1 MKEEKGFGDRK
12 LNVTIY
18 DTTLRDGSQAE
29 GISFSLEDKL
39 QIARRLDFLGV
50 SYIEGGWPGSNPKDL
65 EFFKLIQSQ
74 GLDHSRIAA
83 FSSTRKPNISVK
95 QDVNLQALLDSG
107 APTATLVGKSWD
119 FHVLKALETT
129 LDENLNM
136 IRESIAYLKDKNR
149 EVIFDAEHFFDG
161 FKANSDYALQVLE
174 TAEAAG
180 ADWIILCDT
189 NGGSMPWEIAD
200 IIRQVSQRMK
210 SPLGIHAHNDAGCAV
225 SNSLMAVQSGCQQVQ
240 GTINGYGE
248 RCGNADLCS
257 IIPNLELKL
266 QLACLPQGRLKHLS
280 EVSHYIAEIANMPH
294 HNNQPFV
301 GYGAFAHK
309 GGIHVSALLKDS
321 LTYEHINPEEVG
333 NHRRVLVSELS
344 GLSNLLYK
352 ARELNLDINS
362 YDAQTRT
369 VIKQIKELESQGF
382 QFEGADASLE
392 LFLRKAFG
400 QCSDYFQL
408 LNLKVILEKNEQED
422 IVSEAMVKL
431 SADGQTFHTAAD
443 GDGPVN
449 ALDNALR
456 KALTEVYP
464 EIQDMHLTDYKV
476 RVLDGKEGT
485 AAKVRVLVETADP
498 TGKWNTVG
506 VSENIIEASWQ
517 ALVDS
522 INYLLMKRKQAQ
534 PDDNQN

>member
-1 MKEEKGFGDRK
+1 
-12 LNVTIY
+12 
-18 DTTLRDGSQAE
+18 
-29 GISFSLEDKL
+29 
-39 QIARRLDFLGV
+39 
-50 SYIEGGWPGSNPKDL
+50 
-65 EFFKLIQSQ
+65 
-74 GLDHSRIAA
+74 
-83 FSSTRKPNISVK
+83 
-95 QDVNLQALLDSG
+95 VNLKALLDSG
-107 APTATLVGKSWD
+107 APCATLVGKSWD

-129 LDENLNM
+129 LEENLNM

-149 EVIFDAEHFFDG
+149 EVVFDAEHFFDG
-161 FKANSDYALQVLE
+161 FKANEEYAVQVLQAAQE
-174 TAEAAG
+174 AG
-180 ADWIILCDT
+180 ADWLVLCDT
-189 NGGSMPWEIAD
+189 NGGTMPWEIED
-200 IIRQVSQRMK
+200 ILLRIRPLIK
-210 SPLGIHAHNDAGCAV
+210 APLGIHAHNDAGCAV
-225 SNSLMAVQSGCQQVQ
+225 SNSLIGVKNGCRQVQ

-257 IIPNLELKL
+257 IMPNLELKM
-266 QLACLPQGRLKHLS
+266 QMTCLPPGRLKNLS

-294 HNNQPFV
+294 NNNQPFV

-321 LTYEHINPEEVG
+321 LTYEHIDPEKVG
-333 NHRRVLVSELS
+333 NRRRVLVSELS

-362 YDAQTRT
+362 YDAQTRA

-392 LFLRKAFG
+392 LFLRKAFD
-400 QCSDYFQL
+400 QWKEHFQL
-408 LNLKVILEKNEQED
+408 KNLKVILEKNEQD
-422 IVSEAMVKL
+422 NIVSEAMIKL
-431 SADGQTFHTAAD
+431 CANGETFHTAAD

-464 EIQDMHLTDYKV
+464 EIKDMHLTDYKV
-476 RVLDGKEGT
+476 RVLDGKDGT
-485 AAKVRVLVETADP
+485 AAKVRVLIQSADS
-498 TGKWNTVG
+498 TGKWDTVG

-522 INYLLMKRKQAQ
+522 INYLLMKRKLSQ
-534 PDDNQN
+534 PENN

>member
-1 MKEEKGFGDRK
+1 M
-12 LNVTIY
+12 
-18 DTTLRDGSQAE
+18 RDGSQAE

-74 GLDHSRIAA
+74 GLDNSRIAA

-257 IIPNLELKL
+257 IIPNLELKT
-266 QLACLPQGRLKHLS
+266 A
-280 EVSHYIAEIANMPH
+280 A
-294 HNNQPFV
+294 
-301 GYGAFAHK
+301 
-309 GGIHVSALLKDS
+309 
-321 LTYEHINPEEVG
+321 
-333 NHRRVLVSELS
+333 
-344 GLSNLLYK
+344 GLSA
-352 ARELNLDINS
+352 AR
-362 YDAQTRT
+362 DA
-369 VIKQIKELESQGF
+369 
-382 QFEGADASLE
+382 
-392 LFLRKAFG
+392 
-400 QCSDYFQL
+400 
-408 LNLKVILEKNEQED
+408 
-422 IVSEAMVKL
+422 
-431 SADGQTFHTAAD
+431 
-443 GDGPVN
+443 
-449 ALDNALR
+449 
-456 KALTEVYP
+456 
-464 EIQDMHLTDYKV
+464 
-476 RVLDGKEGT
+476 
-485 AAKVRVLVETADP
+485 
-498 TGKWNTVG
+498 
-506 VSENIIEASWQ
+506 
-517 ALVDS
+517 
-522 INYLLMKRKQAQ
+522 
-534 PDDNQN
+534 

>member
-1 MKEEKGFGDRK
+1 M
-12 LNVTIY
+12 
-18 DTTLRDGSQAE
+18 
-29 GISFSLEDKL
+29 
-39 QIARRLDFLGV
+39 
-50 SYIEGGWPGSNPKDL
+50 

-74 GLDHSRIAA
+74 GLQNSRITA
-83 FSSTRKPNISVK
+83 FSSTRKPDISVK
-95 QDVNLQALLDSG
+95 QDNNLKALLDAGVS
-107 APTATLVGKSWD
+107 TATLVGKSWD
-119 FHVLKALETT
+119 FHVQRALETT

-136 IRESIAYLKDKNR
+136 IRESIAYLKDKGL
-149 EVIFDAEHFFDG
+149 EVFFDAEHFFDG
-161 FKANSDYALQVLE
+161 FKANHDYSLMVLH
-174 TAEAAG
+174 TAQEAG

-189 NGGSMPWEIAD
+189 NGGTMPWEVED
-200 IIRQVSQRMK
+200 TLLQVRQTISV
-210 SPLGIHAHNDAGCAV
+210 PLGIHAHNDAGCAV
-225 SNSLMAVQSGCQQVQ
+225 SNSLIAVQNGCQQVQ

-257 IIPNLELKL
+257 IIPNLELKM
-266 QLACLPQGRLKHLS
+266 QKKCLPAGNLKHIS
-280 EVSHYIAEIANMPH
+280 EVSHYVAEIANMPH
-294 HNNQPFV
+294 HNSQPFV

-352 ARELNLDINS
+352 ARELNLDVNT
-362 YDAQTRT
+362 YDARTRA
-369 VIKQIKELESQGF
+369 VIKQIKELENQGF

-400 QCSDYFQL
+400 QFEDYFQL
-408 LNLKVILEKNEQED
+408 KNLKVILEKNEQDD
-422 IVSEAMVKL
+422 IVAEAMVKVC
-431 SADGQTFHTAAD
+431 AAGHTFHTAAE

-449 ALDNALR
+449 ALDNSLR

-464 EIQDMHLTDYKV
+464 EIKDMHLTDYKV
-476 RVLDGKEGT
+476 RVLDGKEAT
-485 AAKVRVLVETADP
+485 AAKVRVLIESADQSE
-498 TGKWNTVG
+498 KWSTVG

-522 INYLLMKRKQAQ
+522 INYLLLKRRLSHPK
-534 PDDNQN
+534 DN